1 MGYQIISIKFSLIF
15 LIKHAIMHT
24 SNSIW
29 KGATRMSRKKRAN
42 QQAKKAN
49 SPAAKAKRAKKAY
62 YASEEA
68 KKKWADKQ
76 KRKHEKLEE
85 GGLD

>member
-1 MGYQIISIKFSLIF
+1 
-15 LIKHAIMHT
+15 
-24 SNSIW
+24 
-29 KGATRMSRKKRAN
+29 MSRRKRAN

-62 YASEEA
+62 YASAAA
-68 KKKWADKQ
+68 KQKWADKQ
-76 KRKHEKLEE
+76 KKKYEQLEE